1 MGDKTVNT
9 TMPLFHRSPRTYLAP
24 PTAELELQPPQG
36 KPARPTSS
44 LVAVL
49 LPLFFTVLGLG
60 LTVAFLAT
68 NASYLL
74 LSLPLMI
81 GSGLVSIINY
91 FNERKKYRESIAQRD
106 QTYRAYLAQQRQQA
120 EALANEQRRALLDP
134 HPDPNECLRRAGAGT
149 GQPSPRLWERSSGL
163 ERPRD
168 PDFLHL
174 RLWLGALP
182 ATFQLKPPSSRPP
195 VGEADDLYDEA
206 LRLVD
211 DFRQVDSVP
220 IVLPLAQAGAA
231 GLSGPPRRRPRDRP
245 RPAAATGNA
254 SRPQRGQ
261 TGRPAARPRGGRMGL
276 DPLAAARLG

>member
-60 LTVAFLAT
+60 LTVAFVAT

-106 QTYRAYLAQQRQQA
+106 QTYRAYLADRRHEA
-120 EALANEQRRALLDP
+120 ESLANEQRRALLDP
-134 HPDPNECLRRAGAGT
+134 HPDPGECLRRAGAGT
-149 GQPSPRLWERSSGL
+149 GRPSPRLWERSSGL

-174 RLWLGALP
+174 RLGLGALP
-182 ATFQLKPPSSRPP
+182 ATFQLNRPPPAPPSARPMT
-195 VGEADDLYDEA
+195 
-206 LRLVD
+206 
-211 DFRQVDSVP
+211 STT
-220 IVLPLAQAGAA
+220 
-231 GLSGPPRRRPRDRP
+231 RPCAWWTTSARWTASPSSCRSP
-245 RPAAATGNA
+245 RPA
-254 SRPQRGQ
+254 RPG
-261 TGRPAARPRGGRMGL
+261 
-276 DPLAAARLG
+276 